1 MTREEQTDEKLS
13 LIGAVKEMLCAN
25 ARCMCNTYEEIVYV
39 TKKLRLLVLA
49 TV

>member
-1 MTREEQTDEKLS
+1 MIREEQTDEKLS
-13 LIGAVKEMLCAN
+13 LIGAVKEIALRKCE
-25 ARCMCNTYEEIVYV
+25 CMCNTYEEIVYV